1 MPARSGTFLIV
12 AVSATP
18 RFWLAA
24 TSMKTVFRPW
34 SEAVHRSTGSRWHRH
49 DDLGRRALPGLRHKL
64 QEYAGRACRKRS
76 EGKSTWPGR
85 KQVYRRLGQDGRL
98 DGDTITVEG
107 TTEPGR
113 PLLHQVMR
121 AGSRVAPDPSMDTI
135 RQRAGLAL
143 AELPDTLRRLDQTA
157 SYEVRIAEAL
167 TALAQQVDRHT

>member
-1 MPARSGTFLIV
+1 
-12 AVSATP
+12 
-18 RFWLAA
+18 
-24 TSMKTVFRPW
+24 MKTVFRALVRSGAPIDRF
-34 SEAVHRSTGSRWHRH
+34 AVGTAMTTSADAPSWTAPTNCR
-49 DDLGRRALPGLRHKL
+49 
-64 QEYAGRACRKRS
+64 AGRPACNVP
-76 EGKSTWPGR
+76 EGRPGPA

-157 SYEVRIAEAL
+157 SYEVRIARSPHGIGPAGRPAHVNRY
-167 TALAQQVDRHT
+167 T